1 MFSKLFIESLAKFLH
16 LTLNEK
22 TATKTKLI
30 KSINIFS
37 KMWISEMRKNKTNA
51 REIKKKQ

>member
-30 KSINIFS
+30 KLINIFS
-37 KMWISEMRKNKTNA
+37 KMWIGELRKSKKNA
-51 REIKKKQ
+51 KKV